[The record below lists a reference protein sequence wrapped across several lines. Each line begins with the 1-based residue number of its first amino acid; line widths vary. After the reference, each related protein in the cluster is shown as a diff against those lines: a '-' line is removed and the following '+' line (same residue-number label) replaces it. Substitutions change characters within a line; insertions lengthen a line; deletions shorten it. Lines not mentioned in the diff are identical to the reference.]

1 MRFLRNKLVLAIIVL
16 SIIFLALISFSIK
29 GNSNSIVRNGI
40 GVTFNSF
47 QGGLYKVNNSIKNS
61 LSFIINFSRVKSE
74 NEELKKENSSLKNKL
89 VEYNSLK
96 NDNSQLRKELN
107 FKSQKSE
114 YDNIG
119 CDVIGR
125 SSDGIL
131 NEFAINRGSKD
142 GIRKQMVAVTADG
155 LVGQVVHVEN
165 NWSIVQSLA
174 NQNLAV
180 GGTIEGTS
188 TDTND
193 VTNSGMVKGYSDSNN
208 QFLAKLYYL
217 PQDSTIKKGDV
228 IVTSGINNSYP
239 RGIRIGT
246 VISVEDDKGKVMKNA
261 LIKPYVNF
269 DKLQELLIV
278 VPQDKTDIK
287 Y

>member
-114 YDNIG
+114 YDYIG

-142 GIRKQMVAVTADG
+142 GIKKQMVAVTADG
-155 LVGQVVHVEN
+155 LVGQVVHVES

-174 NQNLAV
+174 NENLAV
-180 GGTIEGTS
+180 GGTIEGAES
-188 TDTND
+188 DAND
-193 VTNSGMVKGYSDSNN
+193 VTNSGMVKGYSDGNN

-228 IVTSGINNSYP
+228 ILTSGINNSYP

-278 VPQDKTDIK
+278 VPQDKMDIK

>member
-114 YDNIG
+114 YDYIG

-142 GIRKQMVAVTADG
+142 GIKKQMVAVTADG
-155 LVGQVVHVEN
+155 LVGQVVHVES

-174 NQNLAV
+174 NENLAV

-228 IVTSGINNSYP
+228 ILTSGINNSYP

>member
-114 YDNIG
+114 YDYIG

-142 GIRKQMVAVTADG
+142 GIKKQMVAVTADG
-155 LVGQVVHVEN
+155 LVGQVVHVESS
-165 NWSIVQSLA
+165 WSIVQSLA
-174 NQNLAV
+174 NENLAV

-193 VTNSGMVKGYSDSNN
+193 VTNSGMVKGYSDGNN

-228 IVTSGINNSYP
+228 ILTSGINSSYP

>member
-1 MRFLRNKLVLAIIVL
+1 MRFLKNKLVVAIIVL

-47 QGGLYKVNNSIKNS
+47 QGGLYKINNSIKNS
-61 LSFIINFSRVKSE
+61 LSFIINFSRIKGE

-114 YDNIG
+114 YDYIG

-142 GIRKQMVAVTADG
+142 GIKKQMVAVTADG
-155 LVGQVVHVEN
+155 LVGQVLHVEN

-174 NQNLAV
+174 NENLAV
-180 GGTIEGTS
+180 GGTIEGAAS
-188 TDTND
+188 DAND

-228 IVTSGINNSYP
+228 ILTSGINNSYP

-246 VISVEDDKGKVMKNA
+246 VIDVEDDKGKVMKNA

>member
-1 MRFLRNKLVLAIIVL
+1 MRFLRNKLVVAIIVL
-16 SIIFLALISFSIK
+16 SIIFLTLISFSIK
-29 GNSNSIVRNGI
+29 GNGNSIVRNGI

-47 QGGLYKVNNSIKNS
+47 QGGLHKVNNSIKNC

-89 VEYNSLK
+89 VEYNSIK

-114 YDNIG
+114 YDYIG

-142 GIRKQMVAVTADG
+142 GIKKQMVAVTDDG

-174 NQNLAV
+174 NENLAV
-180 GGTIEGTS
+180 GGTIEGAAS
-188 TDTND
+188 DAND

-217 PQDSTIKKGDV
+217 PQDSTVKKGDV

-246 VISVEDDKGKVMKNA
+246 VIDVEDDKGKVMKNA

-269 DKLQELLIV
+269 DKLQELLVV
-278 VPQDKTDIK
+278 VPQNKIDIK

>member
-1 MRFLRNKLVLAIIVL
+1 MRFLRNKLVLTIIVL
-16 SIIFLALISFSIK
+16 SIIFLFLISFSIK
-29 GNSNSIVRNGI
+29 GNSNSIIRNGI

-47 QGGLYKVNNSIKNS
+47 QGGLYKVNNGIKNS
-61 LSFIINFSRVKSE
+61 LSFMINFSRVKSE
-74 NEELKKENSSLKNKL
+74 NEELRKENSSLKNKL

-107 FKSQKSE
+107 FKNQRSE
-114 YDNIG
+114 YDYIG
-119 CDVIGR
+119 CDIIGR

-142 GIRKQMVAVTADG
+142 GIKKQMVAVTADG

-174 NQNLAV
+174 NENLAV
-180 GGTIEGTS
+180 GGTVDSTTS
-188 TDTND
+188 NADD
-193 VTNSGMVKGYSDSNN
+193 VVNSGMVKGYNDNNN

-217 PQDSTIKKGDV
+217 PQESTIKKGDV

-246 VISVEDDKGKVMKNA
+246 VMDVEDDKGKVMKNA
-261 LIKPYVNF
+261 LIKPYVDF

-278 VPQDKTDIK
+278 VPQNKMDIK

>member
-1 MRFLRNKLVLAIIVL
+1 MRFLKNKLVVAIIVL

-47 QGGLYKVNNSIKNS
+47 QGGLYKINNSIKNS
-61 LSFIINFSRVKSE
+61 LSFIINFSRIKGE

-114 YDNIG
+114 YDYIG

-142 GIRKQMVAVTADG
+142 GIKKQMVAVTDDG

-174 NQNLAV
+174 NENLAV
-180 GGTIEGTS
+180 GGTIEGTTS
-188 TDTND
+188 DTNE
-193 VTNSGMVKGYSDSNN
+193 VVNSGMVKGYSGNNN

-217 PQDSTIKKGDV
+217 PQDSTVKKGDV

>member
-1 MRFLRNKLVLAIIVL
+1 MRFLKNKLVVAIIVL

-47 QGGLYKVNNSIKNS
+47 QGGLYKINNSIKNS
-61 LSFIINFSRVKSE
+61 LSFIINFSRIKGE

-114 YDNIG
+114 YDYIG

-142 GIRKQMVAVTADG
+142 GIKKQMVAVTDDG

-174 NQNLAV
+174 NENLAV
-180 GGTIEGTS
+180 GGTIEGTTS
-188 TDTND
+188 DTNE
-193 VTNSGMVKGYSDSNN
+193 VVNSGMVKGYSGNNN

-217 PQDSTIKKGDV
+217 PQDSTVKKGDV

-246 VISVEDDKGKVMKNA
+246 VIDVEDDKGKVMKNA

-269 DKLQELLIV
+269 DKLQELLVV
-278 VPQDKTDIK
+278 VPQNKIDIK

>member
-1 MRFLRNKLVLAIIVL
+1 MRFLKNKLVVAIIVL

-47 QGGLYKVNNSIKNS
+47 QGGLYKINNSIKNS
-61 LSFIINFSRVKSE
+61 LSFIINFSRIKGE

-114 YDNIG
+114 YDYIG

-142 GIRKQMVAVTADG
+142 GIKKQMVAVTADG
-155 LVGQVVHVEN
+155 LVGQVLHVEN

-174 NQNLAV
+174 NENLAV
-180 GGTIEGTS
+180 GGTIEGAAS
-188 TDTND
+188 DAND

-228 IVTSGINNSYP
+228 ILTSGINNSYP